1 MKDKIKVL
9 KTYRDCTGKN
19 AIYLIKKTKPNE
31 KIFFSLVL
39 RSVCTD
45 FSNGKLSGTSAIHE
59 ISLGGSVQL
68 PSSVIYIGESAFEN
82 TIISQIILNDKIVK
96 IEKSAFSSSYI
107 KRLDLPDSVIQLGE

>member
-39 RSVCTD
+39 RSVCTN
-45 FSNGKLSGTSAIHE
+45 FSNGKLGGASAIQNE
-59 ISLGGSVQL
+59 KISFSFC
-68 PSSVIYIGESAFEN
+68 IAFG
-82 TIISQIILNDKIVK
+82 LH
-96 IEKSAFSSSYI
+96 
-107 KRLDLPDSVIQLGE
+107 